1 MSPDA
6 VPSEEV
12 ASLLEGGRAAEAASL
27 LERCLAGA
35 APGDARTRA
44 ALLSELGSVKL
55 ELGDAAGAEA
65 HFQEA
70 MALGASTDDGAGGG
84 SGSPVC
90 RQPRGPFQSS
100 GDVAANGQ
108 RQQEEE
114 EEEEEEDDWETEWES
129 SLSQLKI
136 SAAEPPEAAA
146 EGKAASAALPAGKPG
161 TSKGSGA
168 AGKAAVSADAG
179 DEGPPDPRSSVS
191 SARIFNHVV
200 EVYNLS
206 PITSISELERFVE
219 QFGDQRQTGA
229 ARPTVRMVDDHHALG
244 IFATPEQA
252 YRALAM
258 GREAGLSIRQFSE
271 ASAASRRVPD
281 AELQPPKLRPKTTS
295 AVARRLLGSALGMN
309 LRDKAADKE
318 LAERRKAN
326 KASRRQEKE
335 AQAAVWDD

>member
-70 MALGASTDDGAGGG
+70 MALGASTDDGAG
-84 SGSPVC
+84 
-90 RQPRGPFQSS
+90 

-229 ARPTVRMVDDHHALG
+229 RPTVRMVDDHHALG